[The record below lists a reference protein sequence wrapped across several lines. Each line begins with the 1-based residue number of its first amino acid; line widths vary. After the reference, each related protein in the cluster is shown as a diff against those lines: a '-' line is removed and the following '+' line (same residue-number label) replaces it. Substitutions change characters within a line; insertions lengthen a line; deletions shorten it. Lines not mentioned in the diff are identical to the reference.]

1 MARARFHSWGCR
13 GATVAQSLPS
23 HALTVSIPPL
33 SSPFQRFATLSILFS
48 PSASAVPSPLAA
60 PHPVFLP
67 FLVCSLFVQ
76 RRQPISSRPLPSNS
90 VSLFLLVSPLRP
102 RPSIS
107 SASTL
112 LFLFPSGA
120 VEYPHYRKQQAT
132 PAAAA
137 CLFQKPHS
145 RLLRDNRGGWLT
157 GRLTD

>member
-60 PHPVFLP
+60 PRPVFLP

-90 VSLFLLVSPLRP
+90 VSLFLPRLSSPTASLYLVRFHPSISVSVWSRRVSPLP
-102 RPSIS
+102 KAASHSCS
-107 SASTL
+107 SGVPFPKAPLTTL
-112 LFLFPSGA
+112 
-120 VEYPHYRKQQAT
+120 T
-132 PAAAA
+132 
-137 CLFQKPHS
+137 
-145 RLLRDNRGGWLT
+145 
-157 GRLTD
+157 

>member
-48 PSASAVPSPLAA
+48 PSASGVPSPLAA

-90 VSLFLLVSPLRP
+90 VSLFLLVSPL
-102 RPSIS
+102 
-107 SASTL
+107 
-112 LFLFPSGA
+112 
-120 VEYPHYRKQQAT
+120 
-132 PAAAA
+132 
-137 CLFQKPHS
+137 
-145 RLLRDNRGGWLT
+145 
-157 GRLTD
+157 LTDRVPLSRPLPPFYFCFRLEPSSIPTTESSKPLLQQRRAFSKSPTHDSYVITEVAG